1 MTASRSRTKTSP
13 SSTSPRA
20 WKLVRPTVL
29 FLARLCIII
38 TFFFLTSFRFSEL
51 VPSWTRSHGRPEVQA
66 VYRDSWNPTFW
77 CSIGVL
83 YFQINQYRDALDAYS
98 RAIRINPYILE
109 VWFNLGSL
117 YESCNNQISVPKEL
131 RINCHSSTIDGP
143 SLQKCIALQKFD
155 LVASILAR
163 VP

>member
-1 MTASRSRTKTSP
+1 MSLPTTHAKVLPQLGWLYHHDGFSFQNQDLAIQYITKSLE
-13 SSTSPRA
+13 A
-20 WKLVRPTVL
+20 
-29 FLARLCIII
+29 
-38 TFFFLTSFRFSEL
+38 
-51 VPSWTRSHGRPEVQA
+51 EVQA